1 MQHVVPLLWKVHH
14 VGKVL
19 DQQRMLVGQH
29 LHATHFL
36 AKPNDNTIIKNSH
49 LKGHKIDQHIST
61 HLQKTKVQKSSGVS
75 CYSSQVV
82 TIHGQ
87 NHQSPSQNE

>member
-1 MQHVVPLLWKVHH
+1 MWHVVPLLQEVRH

-19 DQQRMLVGQH
+19 NQQRMLVGQH

-36 AKPNDNTIIKNSH
+36 TKPNDNMIIKNSH
-49 LKGHKIDQHIST
+49 LKGHKKDQHVST
-61 HLQKTKVQKSSGVS
+61 LLQKAEVQKYSGVS
-75 CYSSQVV
+75 CYSSQVI

-87 NHQSPSQNE
+87 NHQPPS